1 MAVSRLA
8 VRGLASTAFSHVGG
22 FVSLCG
28 DTFRAAFRMPFQF
41 REFVEQTQFLI
52 RVSLMPA
59 ILITIPFT
67 VIIQFFFGQLLAEIG
82 ATDLSGAGAGLA
94 VIKELGSFAA
104 VLVIAGAGAT
114 AVCAELGARKIRE
127 EIDAMEVLG
136 IDPIYRLV
144 VPRVAAFVV
153 VSVGLYSV
161 VVVVGLLGSFAF
173 AVLVNGASPGL
184 FVANLTL
191 LTDFVDLFVSEVKA
205 VAFGIGAALVACY
218 LGLNA
223 RGGPKGVG
231 ERVNQTIVFA
241 LCVLMVL
248 NSVITAVYFQ
258 FDG

>member
-1 MAVSRLA
+1 MAVRRM
-8 VRGLASTAFSHVGG
+8 VASGPAATGFGQVGG
-22 FVSLCG
+22 FISLCG
-28 DTFRAAFRMPFQF
+28 DTFRAAFRKPFQF
-41 REFVEQTQFLI
+41 REFVEQSHFLI
-52 RVSLMPA
+52 RVSLLPA

-82 ATDLSGAGAGLA
+82 ATDLAGAGAGLA
-94 VIKELGSFAA
+94 VVKELGSFAA

-153 VSVGLYSV
+153 VSVGLYSL
-161 VVVVGLLGSFAF
+161 VVVVGLVGSFTF

-191 LTDFVDLFVSEVKA
+191 LTGLPDLIVSELKA
-205 VAFGIGAALVACY
+205 VAFGVGAALVACY

-248 NSVITAVYFQ
+248 NSLITAVYFQ
-258 FDG
+258 LNG